1 VILHNRAPRLNWRVE
16 AADHEIERAVRA
28 ERTREFRKLPPLQSM
43 TAMIEQRIQELKA
56 VIAGNDGRNAADVR
70 FARAVDELV
79 RAVYDDIGAVRIM
92 SSRALFDLFV
102 IKVLYVGRG
111 SRHAGVIEYLGA
123 MLDRYLAARE
133 LYPVAP
139 DGKMRRL
146 YFSEILDDE
155 KRQQFYRSRYEAYR
169 AYADSALFFSGIFP
183 ASLTRRRPAQRTM
196 LRRRAAP
203 LIDSSYYVS
212 TGKTMY
218 RLAARHEDGDDMG
231 QRDTLTRLAEHFE
244 LYVDALNEMSERYIM
259 GIDTS
264 AIADQLLDSL
274 NRFKASHDETDM
286 EAARRY
292 AALLNVDAARFP
304 ADQTGG
310 SGY

>member
-1 VILHNRAPRLNWRVE
+1 
-16 AADHEIERAVRA
+16 
-28 ERTREFRKLPPLQSM
+28 M
-43 TAMIEQRIQELKA
+43 TAMIEQRVQELKA

-79 RAVYDDIGAVRIM
+79 RAVYDDIGEVRIM

-133 LYPVAP
+133 LFPVGP

-183 ASLTRRRPAQRTM
+183 ASLTRRRPAQRTL

-203 LIDSSYYVS
+203 LIDPSYYVS

-218 RLAARHEDGDDMG
+218 RLAARHEDSDDMG

-274 NRFKASHDETDM
+274 NRFKASHDQTDM
-286 EAARRY
+286 DAARRY

-304 ADQTGG
+304 ADETAG